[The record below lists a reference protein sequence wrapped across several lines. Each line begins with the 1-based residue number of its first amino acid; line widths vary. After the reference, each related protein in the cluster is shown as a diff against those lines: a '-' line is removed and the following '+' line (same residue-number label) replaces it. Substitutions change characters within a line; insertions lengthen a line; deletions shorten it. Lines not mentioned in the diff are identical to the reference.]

1 MRRLFQNNY
10 SPVTLHLSHA
20 TRILKENPAIMST
33 LNKIAVDILQ
43 FMEFVDIHC
52 GIYTTWLYC
61 GTSIYQRAKGMPKYV
76 RYNKVSLHCME
87 VLFHIFNY
95 YWGEEYSKN
104 LRLRMWFLRTC

>member
-1 MRRLFQNNY
+1 MRSLFQNNY

-33 LNKIAVDILQ
+33 LNCSGYTAIYGICGYTLWYIHNVVILW
-43 FMEFVDIHC
+43 DLNI
-52 GIYTTWLYC
+52 
-61 GTSIYQRAKGMPKYV
+61 SKAKGLPKYV